1 MTRQELRLLVL
12 AVAVAVPIAILG
24 VAVALAPETTDF
36 RCFWTGSAFLL
47 SGEDPYLLDPWT
59 RATSSL
65 AIDAF
70 GRLNGGN
77 CFGTY
82 PYPLTTAVAMLP
94 LGALPLGVAAVI
106 WEALIFGGA
115 VAGIATLSQ
124 AAALPRSRG
133 LM

>member
-1 MTRQELRLLVL
+1 MSRQELRLLIL
-12 AVAVAVPIAILG
+12 AVAVTVPIAVLG

-36 RCFWTGSAFLL
+36 RCFWTGSNFLL
-47 SGEDPYLLDPWT
+47 TGQDPSDLGEWT

-65 AIDAF
+65 AMDAF

-94 LGALPLGVAAVI
+94 LGALPLGLAAVI
-106 WEALIFGGA
+106 WEILIFAGA
-115 VAGIATLSQ
+115 VIGT
-124 AAALPRSRG
+124 
-133 LM
+133 